1 MALRQGS
8 RFLWL
13 IGALGLMAAPAVAQ
27 DDARHDPSPAV
38 QDAPA
43 VTTGRLPNGLRY
55 AILKRKSAEPGAGVL
70 MRNEG
75 GFIAERRP
83 GERGLSHL
91 IEHLVFLSPTRAA
104 PDTFRRFV
112 EVGIPLTFDAPT
124 AATNSWRETNYFL
137 STRRTDARDV
147 DTLLALFREAAT
159 ELTFREDAVDAG
171 RAEVMKEMAEK
182 RAGNAL
188 FASYI
193 AAIAPG
199 SPGDVIDAQNSDDV
213 PSASIATIRSL
224 YHRLYHP
231 AAMIVVVVGDVDVAA
246 TEASIVARFGNWTAP
261 DPAPAP
267 VQHPRF
273 ERERIRPVSVA
284 AVHGGRRAALVTVV
298 MPTPRPAGTVAAQ
311 ARAMLLDQMAITVI
325 TNRLRAAQPNS
336 PPGKVG
342 VLIETG
348 DLGHRQLMLWDHYD
362 AGQWISAVQHL
373 RRTSC
378 DLLRSGFSEAE
389 WAAARD
395 TLIGELERRAA
406 TMATVPNVDI
416 AKDLSRA
423 VADGRALILP
433 DALLAHARAVLPGI
447 DARSGSA
454 WWRAEW
460 RAGRGHFRVEEPDFA
475 DTAAAERAVRD
486 AVNGSATHA
495 QCRLRE

>member
-1 MALRQGS
+1 
-8 RFLWL
+8 
-13 IGALGLMAAPAVAQ
+13 MAAPGFAQ
-27 DDARHDPSPAV
+27 EDARPDPSPAV
-38 QDAPA
+38 QEAPA
-43 VTTGRLPNGLRY
+43 MTVGRLANGLRY

-104 PDTFRRFV
+104 PETYRRFV
-112 EVGIPLTFDAPT
+112 AVGLPLTFGAPS

-137 STRRTDARDV
+137 STRRTDPGDL
-147 DTLLALFREAAT
+147 DILLALFREAAT

-199 SPGDVIDAQNSDDV
+199 SPTDVIDAQNSDDV
-213 PSASIATIRSL
+213 PTASIATIRDL

-231 AAMIVVVVGDVDVAA
+231 AAMVVVVVGDVDVAA
-246 TEASIVARFGNWTAP
+246 TQAAIAARFGSWAAR
-261 DPAPAP
+261 DSASAP
-267 VQHPRF
+267 VGHPQFVRD
-273 ERERIRPVSVA
+273 RIRPVSVA
-284 AVHGGRRAALVTVV
+284 ATPGGRRAALVTVV
-298 MPTPRPAGTVAAQ
+298 MPTPRPADTVAAQ
-311 ARAMLLDQMAITVI
+311 ARAMLLDQMAITAI
-325 TNRLRAAQPNS
+325 TSRLRTAQPNS

-342 VLIETG
+342 ALIETG
-348 DLGHRQLMLWDHYD
+348 EQGHRQLMLWDHYD
-362 AGQWISAVQHL
+362 AGQWSPAVQHL

-378 DLLRSGFSEAE
+378 DLVRSGFSEAE

-395 TLIGELERRAA
+395 TLTGELERRAA
-406 TMATVPNVDI
+406 AMATVPNVDI

-433 DALLAHARAVLPGI
+433 DALLAHARAVLPRI

-460 RAGRGHFRVEEPDFA
+460 RAGREHFRVEEPDFT
-475 DTAAAERAVRD
+475 DTAAAERDVRD

>member
-1 MALRQGS
+1 M
-8 RFLWL
+8 
-13 IGALGLMAAPAVAQ
+13 IV
-27 DDARHDPSPAV
+27 
-38 QDAPA
+38 
-43 VTTGRLPNGLRY
+43 GRLGNGLRY
-55 AILKRKSAEPGAGVL
+55 AILRRKNGEPGAGVL

-137 STRRTDARDV
+137 STRRTDPRDL
-147 DTLLALFREAAT
+147 DTLLALFREAAS

-188 FASYI
+188 FARYI

-199 SPGDVIDAQNSDDV
+199 SPTDVIDAQNSDDV

-224 YHRLYHP
+224 YQRLYHP

-246 TEASIVARFGNWTAP
+246 TEASIAARFGNWAAP
-261 DPAPAP
+261 APAPAP
-267 VQHPRF
+267 VLHPRF
-273 ERERIRPVSVA
+273 ERERIRSVSVA
-284 AVHGGRRAALVTVV
+284 AVPGGRRAALVTVV
-298 MPTPRPAGTVAAQ
+298 MPTPRPERTVAGQ
-311 ARAMLLDQMAITVI
+311 ARALVMDQMATTAV
-325 TNRLRAAQPNS
+325 TNRLRAGQS
-336 PPGKVG
+336 DSQPGKVG
-342 VLIETG
+342 AMIETG
-348 DLGHRQLMLWDHYD
+348 ELGHRQLMLWDHYD
-362 AGQWISAVQHL
+362 AGQWKPAVQQL

-378 DLLRSGFSEAE
+378 DLLRSGFTDAE
-389 WAAARD
+389 WAAARN

-423 VADGRALILP
+423 MADGRALILP
-433 DALLAHARAVLPGI
+433 DALLAHARAMLPRI

-460 RAGRGHFRVEEPDFA
+460 RAGREHFRVEEPDFPDA
-475 DTAAAERAVRD
+475 VAAERDVRD
-486 AVNGSATHA
+486 AVGSDR